1 MGYNRRKF
9 SMKNLL
15 KLFLALFILVSISY
29 NVSLCLAAD
38 STGETMI
45 LATTY
50 SVSDTG
56 LLDGLLKDFKAKTG
70 ITVKPI
76 VVGSGESLMLGERG
90 ECDVIIAH
98 SKDLEEKF
106 MENQFGKDRRPL
118 AKNEFY
124 IIGPDADPAKIKE
137 AKDVFE
143 AYAKLD
149 GNGVFISRG
158 DKSGTHNREMS
169 IWKKAGIEKKPGEKY
184 VVSGQGMA
192 ETIKIA
198 DEKNAYTMCDSATFT
213 VMQEKIKSKKLF
225 ADPANLTNVYS
236 VITVNPEKVKNAK
249 YECAKKFYDY
259 MFSKETV
266 EMVSKYGV
274 DKYKS
279 PLFIILDEA
288 KTGK

>member
-1 MGYNRRKF
+1 
-9 SMKNLL
+9 MKNLL
-15 KLFLALFILVSISY
+15 KLFLAIMLLASFSSNAGI
-29 NVSLCLAAD
+29 CRAAD
-38 STGETMI
+38 ATGETMI

-56 LLDGLLKDFKAKTG
+56 LLDGLLADFKAKTG

-76 VVGSGESLMLGERG
+76 VVGSGESLKMGERG

-106 MENQFGKDRRPL
+106 MANQFGKDRRSL
-118 AKNEFY
+118 ARNEFY
-124 IIGPDADPAKIKE
+124 VIGPDADPAKIKD

-149 GNGVFISRG
+149 SNGVFISRG

-169 IWKKAGIEKKPGEKY
+169 IWKKAGIDKKPGEKY
-184 VVSGQGMA
+184 VVTGQGMA

-198 DEKNAYTMCDSATFT
+198 DEKEAYTMCDSATFT
-213 VMQEKIKSKKLF
+213 VMQEKIKSKKIF
-225 ADPANLTNVYS
+225 ADPKNLTNIYS
-236 VITVNPEKVKNAK
+236 VITVNPEKAKGVK

-266 EMVSKYGV
+266 EMVEKYGV
-274 DKYKS
+274 DKYKA
-279 PLFIILDEA
+279 PLFTILDEVKAA
-288 KTGK
+288 K